1 MAEPNDKP
9 VTKTEAAPITPPER
23 TQSRI
28 TFTPRVDIREEA
40 NGLTLVADMPGVDEK
55 NVQIDLDKG
64 VLTISGH
71 VEPTELDGHRVIVS
85 EYRIGDYQRAF
96 TLSHEVDTTKI
107 EANVKDG
114 VLRVRLPKAE
124 RAKERKIPVKAG

>member
-1 MAEPNDKP
+1 MAEPNEKP
-9 VTKTEAAPITPPER
+9 VAEAESTPPTPPER

-55 NVQIDLDKG
+55 SVQIDLNKG

-71 VEPTELDGHRVIVS
+71 VEPRDLAGRRVIMS

-96 TLSHEVDTTKI
+96 TLSDEVDTAKI
-107 EANVKDG
+107 EASVKDG
-114 VLRVRLPKAE
+114 VLRVWLPKAE
-124 RAKERKIPVKAG
+124 QAKERRIPVKAG